1 MRYRDRFLPAVCSDG
16 GFMMNLQ
23 EPETSFAGG
32 GVHLVVVPVDYTE
45 NSPALPDEL
54 RGHAAKNGGQS

>member
-1 MRYRDRFLPAVCSDG
+1 
-16 GFMMNLQ
+16 MNLQ

-45 NSPALPDEL
+45 NSPALPNEF